1 MTDTSTPNR
10 SAETSSRDALL
21 IAAGELMTEREV
33 VDVSF
38 SDIAQRSGL
47 NSALIKYYFGN
58 KNGML
63 LELVRMA
70 VRDSMAGLDTL
81 VNSKVG
87 PEEKLR
93 QHIAGIINS
102 YFYYPFINRLL
113 HHLVTTHDEATAA
126 AICDEI
132 VKPLLDAQRA
142 ILAEGQAQG
151 IFRNVEPT
159 HFYFHIVGACDALF
173 QSRAILRHGFGVESV
188 TKDHKREFTDHL
200 HSVVLNGI
208 RV

>member
-1 MTDTSTPNR
+1 MDIPAKDKAS
-10 SAETSSRDALL
+10 EISSREALL
-21 IAAGELMTEREV
+21 VAAGELMTEREV
-33 VDVSF
+33 VDISF
-38 SDIAQRSGL
+38 SDIARRSGL

-70 VRDSMAGLDTL
+70 VRDSMAGLDVL
-81 VNSKVG
+81 VNSG
-87 PEEKLR
+87 ASPEEKLR

-102 YFYYPFINRLL
+102 YFYYPYINRLL

-142 ILAEGQAQG
+142 ILDEGQAQG
-151 IFRNVEPT
+151 IFRDVEPT

-188 TKDHKREFTDHL
+188 TKDHKREFADHL
-200 HSVVLNGI
+200 HTVVLNGI
-208 RV
+208 RI